1 MCHVL
6 YDEFWINNIAKFS
19 FCKWGEDKQFKL
31 ESLAHRCDTPSN
43 VVNYWC
49 CCFCSLIWTGMHAH
63 DNTFFTQV
71 NKTPINRK
79 SFKKFTETGIT
90 ALLLKMFSSD
100 AKKVFAKYHHP
111 SFFTIERIK
120 MKMNLSFSSVAD
132 NENSA
137 RLYIEHFIM

>member
-1 MCHVL
+1 MYCQKISFATKLQTLFWIKLNKISKLKSH
-6 YDEFWINNIAKFS
+6 DEFCINNIAKFN

-79 SFKKFTETGIT
+79 SFKKFTEISIT

-100 AKKVFAKYHHP
+100 CKKG
-111 SFFTIERIK
+111 IC
-120 MKMNLSFSSVAD
+120 
-132 NENSA
+132 
-137 RLYIEHFIM
+137 